1 MQLSAATPCDRIR
14 SFGLE
19 SETTTDDPYLVLR
32 RILIPFPPL
41 VPSDLIPL
49 LLHLPGPAGLANRCQ
64 ATGTRARVPFSH
76 LRFCRRLS
84 RFSVCDSG
92 QAGRA
97 NSRWGQMATLS
108 AMTTG
113 GGVAPSNP
121 YQQHPGCRG
130 TPRRFL
136 LLLPNAVC
144 TSPVSHTL
152 ASASICKLMEQDPP
166 AKLAEKAPPDARPQ
180 KRPKRDYNG
189 SIGRS
194 NRQHPNLHASVDGL
208 TDNPRTLELIAMRLF
223 NPLFMQR
230 LLRASHPYRV
240 GTRMRRSGFPF
251 FPSLSLFPCL
261 SAICDTDIGVA
272 LGRSQTD
279 TMHALAQTAI

>member
-108 AMTTG
+108 ASQSTETPANSFEPLPATPGLQRNPASILTSFAERRMY
-113 GGVAPSNP
+113 VARVAYLGFCIDLQVDGAGSSR
-121 YQQHPGCRG
+121 QVSRESSSG
-130 TPRRFL
+130 
-136 LLLPNAVC
+136 C
-144 TSPVSHTL
+144 TSS
-152 ASASICKLMEQDPP
+152 KE
-166 AKLAEKAPPDARPQ
+166 AKAR
-180 KRPKRDYNG
+180 
-189 SIGRS
+189 
-194 NRQHPNLHASVDGL
+194 L
-208 TDNPRTLELIAMRLF
+208 
-223 NPLFMQR
+223 
-230 LLRASHPYRV
+230 
-240 GTRMRRSGFPF
+240 
-251 FPSLSLFPCL
+251 
-261 SAICDTDIGVA
+261 
-272 LGRSQTD
+272 
-279 TMHALAQTAI
+279 